1 MQIYFEVMQLRQI
14 HSGKFTMRKG
24 GMKDVVRL
32 VAVILVCQLPPD
44 PKTETEPAR
53 DFGRKHQRINRS
65 HKEIFKLSVNIT
77 LATNKATSTQSNGQR
92 ALLTKKFCASRK
104 NLRVLYSYNN
114 TVKTVDPFTNIDI
127 TTFKICLICHNNS
140 LCPENFTI

>member
-77 LATNKATSTQSNGQR
+77 LATKKATSTQSNGQR
-92 ALLTKKFCASRK
+92 ALLTKKFCASK
-104 NLRVLYSYNN
+104 KILR
-114 TVKTVDPFTNIDI
+114 I
-127 TTFKICLICHNNS
+127 
-140 LCPENFTI
+140 

>member
-1 MQIYFEVMQLRQI
+1 
-14 HSGKFTMRKG
+14 MRKG

-77 LATNKATSTQSNGQR
+77 LATNKATSTQSN
-92 ALLTKKFCASRK
+92 ALCVLCSVGSSVLK
-104 NLRVLYSYNN
+104 NDLY
-114 TVKTVDPFTNIDI
+114 
-127 TTFKICLICHNNS
+127 LIQT
-140 LCPENFTI
+140 PPP